1 MKAIVEIN
9 DTDLGSIRFMTGR
22 KAIEWKDMTRDEQ
35 IAIVNALKQFSELF
49 QKFTKQE

>member
-9 DTDLGSIRFMTGR
+9 DTDLDSIHFMTGR
-22 KAIEWKDMTRDEQ
+22 KAIEWKNMTREEQ

-49 QKFTKQE
+49 QKFTKPE